1 MSVMERVVVGTDF
14 SERAGWAEQRAADLA
29 RALGC
34 AVDLV
39 HAVDTTGQAL
49 LPGRDVDTFIRA
61 ALERRAQ
68 DLARQHDLV
77 VNAVL
82 ESGQAHR
89 CLLDRA
95 DTFTSS
101 LTVLGAH
108 GGHFVQ
114 DLLFGSTAERVLRG
128 AQAPV
133 LIVKHPPQGAY
144 TRAAIG
150 VDFSPSA
157 QAALRMVSLL
167 PPMDLVAVHAV
178 ESPFENWLGAAGA
191 SREEVEAHHREL
203 TEQAR
208 AQMRQFV
215 LDLPDALREAL
226 HAQLDVDRARFEV
239 GYPSQVVASKVVA
252 VRADLLVLGK
262 HGRAPG
268 ERWLAGSVAERLA
281 RTAPCDVLIVP
292 S

>member
-1 MSVMERVVVGTDF
+1 MSIVERIVVGTDF
-14 SERAGWAEQRAADLA
+14 SERAGWAEQRAAALA
-29 RALGC
+29 FTLGC
-34 AVDLV
+34 AMDLV
-39 HAVDTTGQAL
+39 HAIETTGQAL
-49 LPGRDVDTFIRA
+49 LPGRNIDALIRST
-61 ALERRAQ
+61 LERRAQ
-68 DLARQHDLV
+68 DLASQHGVV
-77 VNAVL
+77 VNSVL
-82 ESGQAHR
+82 ESGRPHR

-95 DTFTSS
+95 DGFASS

-108 GGHFVQ
+108 GGHFAQ
-114 DLLFGSTAERVLRG
+114 DLLFGSTAERVLRA

-150 VDFSPSA
+150 VDFSPSSR
-157 QAALRMVSLL
+157 AALSMIGLL
-167 PPMDLVAVHAV
+167 PPMDLVLVHAV
-178 ESPFENWLGAAGA
+178 HSPFESWLGAAGA
-191 SREEVEAHHREL
+191 SREEVEVHHQEL

-215 LDLPDALREAL
+215 LDLPDALHAL
-226 HAQLDVDRARFEV
+226 LDVDRARFEV
-239 GYPSQVVASKVVA
+239 GYPSEVVASKVVA
-252 VRADLLVLGK
+252 ARADLLILGK
-262 HGRAPG
+262 HGRTLG